1 MDMVC
6 YEHGL
11 LATRSVMNMAC
22 YEHCLLQSGF

>member
-22 YEHCLLQSGF
+22 YEHGLL